1 MTYTCGIFGAE
12 PYISC
17 NECGLR
23 RRVSRPHGAP
33 FAWFLDNKAAPGW
46 SLKRLEDVHGGVSRV
61 DLCPRCKVQ
70 KRQEGTP

>member
-12 PYISC
+12 PFISC

-23 RRVSRPHGAP
+23 RYVTKASGMP

-46 SLKRLEDVHGGVSRV
+46 SLKRTEGAHGGVSRV
-61 DLCPRCKVQ
+61 DLCPRCRVT
-70 KRQEGTP
+70 R